1 MPLSTIASLFWAWI
15 VDPGLTLGLWL
26 IIALLIPRAGRLAM
40 YLITNKIVAP
50 DEDDTKTQ
58 LALAGVLV
66 YLAQIAAYFLVF
78 VFALSALGF
87 SLAGATI
94 PATAASAAL
103 GFGAQSIIADFI
115 AGFFVLSE
123 KQYGVGDWVRF
134 EGGATDIE
142 GTVIQITMR
151 STRIRTLAEQTVII
165 PNSKAGVS
173 INNSNH
179 WSSAVVTMQIPLLE
193 SSTVD
198 EAVERATKAAEAALT
213 EPKIDEVVWG
223 ALTVHPAVNVTEPT
237 TVGMPW
243 TVGVRFLAQVKPGS
257 QWLVERAI
265 RMSLVSEFWNEY
277 RSTSSLDGKY
287 SLNDANAKGSV
298 GADQASPKT
307 TMFASTSASDA
318 AKAVDQDHKFRS
330 LTTEQLREVRL
341 RHAPE
346 GVLSPDDVVPPE
358 KVESQTER
366 GLLTTNDPAI
376 PDHDKKKTSKE
387 EEKPKE
393 ERKLK
398 GWEKL
403 LTIGGRVRVST
414 TMLLVAALVLLVLKG
429 LTFTPA
435 NGAEG
440 NAGILAPKATQS
452 VNAPGNGYGV
462 SQSTNTNA
470 PTTGTNSESTNP
482 SDEQSQSTDSSG
494 HPRGSEVA
502 PTQGSS
508 SRGAGGA
515 NSNDDYS
522 GQEPSGGTNG
532 TAGGTSGGTS
542 GGTGGNAGGGTAGGT
557 LGGTSGGTNSGGT
570 GGGTAGGTSGGTG
583 GNTGGTTGGTGGETG
598 GGTGGTG
605 GGTTGGTG
613 GETGGGT
620 GGTGGGTAGG
630 AATQ

>member
-318 AKAVDQDHKFRS
+318 AKAADQDHKFRS

-376 PDHDKKKTSKE
+376 PDHDKKTAKE

-557 LGGTSGGTNSGGT
+557 SGGTSGGTNSGGT

-605 GGTTGGTG
+605 GGT
-613 GETGGGT
+613 
-620 GGTGGGTAGG
+620 AGG

>member
-298 GADQASPKT
+298 GADQ
-307 TMFASTSASDA
+307 
-318 AKAVDQDHKFRS
+318 DHKFRS

-557 LGGTSGGTNSGGT
+557 SGGTSGGTNSGGT

-605 GGTTGGTG
+605 GTTGGTG

>member
-307 TMFASTSASDA
+307 TM
-318 AKAVDQDHKFRS
+318 
-330 LTTEQLREVRL
+330 
-341 RHAPE
+341 
-346 GVLSPDDVVPPE
+346 
-358 KVESQTER
+358 
-366 GLLTTNDPAI
+366 
-376 PDHDKKKTSKE
+376 
-387 EEKPKE
+387 
-393 ERKLK
+393 
-398 GWEKL
+398 
-403 LTIGGRVRVST
+403 
-414 TMLLVAALVLLVLKG
+414 LLVAALVLLVLKG

-557 LGGTSGGTNSGGT
+557 SGGTSGGTNSGGT

-605 GGTTGGTG
+605 GGTAGGTG